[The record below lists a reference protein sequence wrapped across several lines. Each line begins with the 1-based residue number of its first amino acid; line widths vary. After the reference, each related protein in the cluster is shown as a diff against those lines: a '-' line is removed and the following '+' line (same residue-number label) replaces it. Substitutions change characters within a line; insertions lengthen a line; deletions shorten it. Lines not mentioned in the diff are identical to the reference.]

1 MEHITTF
8 GASHYSVNDIQL
20 FQGAAND
27 HIAALIAQCPVVR
40 IRAHQAM
47 KDWSHKGGRLFIVL
61 QGALDVTHVDTR
73 DSRLDGAATKVL
85 PGECVGELSVLDEE
99 ASTEHITAR
108 VDSDVLVIDADILWK
123 LVDESNNVAR
133 NLLRLL
139 SFRVRAANAQLRRRQ
154 KVGEFYRQLSMV
166 DALTGLQNRA
176 WLNDNL
182 PRMIENAHVVNS
194 PLSLVMVDLDHFKQF
209 NDQHGHVSGDHAL
222 QVAAKVIAAGLR
234 PSDAA
239 ARFGGEELVIILPN
253 TQQTSALMVAQR
265 LCERLRQAVVFSEM
279 HRPLPHIT
287 ASFGVATLE
296 PDQNAEALISAA
308 DAALY
313 RAKEDGRDRVAL

>member
-1 MEHITTF
+1 MESLGTF
-8 GASHYSVNDIQL
+8 GASGYRIADIQL
-20 FQGAAND
+20 FQGASTEQVAK
-27 HIAALIAQCPVVR
+27 LINPCPVVR
-40 IRAHQAM
+40 IAAHHSMQ
-47 KDWSHKGGRLFIVL
+47 DWTHKGGRLFIVL

-73 DSRLDGAATKVL
+73 DSRLDGAASKVL

-99 ASTEHITAR
+99 ASSERITAR
-108 VDSDVLVIDADILWK
+108 IDSDVLVIEADILWK
-123 LVDESNNVAR
+123 LVDDANHVAR

-166 DALTGLQNRA
+166 DGLTGLQNRA

-182 PRMIENAHVVNS
+182 PRMIENAHIVNS
-194 PLSLVMVDLDHFKQF
+194 QLSVVMMDLDHFKQF

-234 PSDAA
+234 PTDYA
-239 ARFGGEELVIILPN
+239 ARFGGEELIVILPN
-253 TQQTSALMVAQR
+253 TAQTSALMVAQR

-287 ASFGVATLE
+287 ASFGVATL
-296 PDQNAEALISAA
+296 
-308 DAALY
+308 
-313 RAKEDGRDRVAL
+313 

>member
-1 MEHITTF
+1 MEHLTTF
-8 GASHYSVNDIQL
+8 GASQYDIAAIQL
-20 FQGAAND
+20 FQDAARD
-27 HIAALIAQCPVVR
+27 QVAALIAACPVVR
-40 IRAHQAM
+40 IKAHHAM
-47 KDWSHKGGRLFIVL
+47 EDWSHKGGRLYVVL
-61 QGALDVTHVDTR
+61 QGALDVTHVDSR
-73 DSRLDGAATKVL
+73 DARLDGAATRVL

-99 ASTEHITAR
+99 ASSERITAR
-108 VDSDVLVIDADILWK
+108 VETDVLVIDAEVLWK

-166 DALTGLQNRA
+166 DGLTGLQNRA

-194 PLSLVMVDLDHFKQF
+194 PLSLVMMDLDHFKQF

-222 QVAAKVIAAGLR
+222 QVAAKVIGAGLR
-234 PSDAA
+234 PSDIA
-239 ARFGGEELVIILPN
+239 ARFGGEELIVILPN

-265 LCERLRQAVVFSEM
+265 LCERLRQAVVFSEVQ
-279 HRPLPHIT
+279 RPLPHIT

-296 PDQNAEALISAA
+296 PGQNAEALISAA